1 MNDKIF
7 KWGKAFVFCPVLL
20 TLLMISNNAFSIVSI
35 LKATGG
41 AISADKAENASSP
54 SYTTIGNIRITEGGI
69 TNFSLG
75 TNVTFTINA
84 PAGWKF
90 NTAAAVTVT
99 HVNGRDIST
108 SSVLS
113 KTTTD
118 ITIQLTVGGLTK
130 LDILTVA
137 AIQIRP
143 DEGANVPGTTNLTSG
158 GTATISGCPAGTNLG
173 DLSETAGVVNRLVL
187 TLPGL
192 TFTDGLT
199 LAGSGITGT
208 ATSRISGTSYTIT
221 RISACDQFYN
231 VVPTYTGVKTIS
243 YSGPLNG
250 LTAPSYTTSVNFTN
264 GLSTTTLTT
273 TLKKTETTTLTV
285 TDGSV
290 TGLTSPD
297 FVVNP
302 GVTGNYL
309 VEATGGGSIG
319 SQIAGTAFNIKITAR
334 DAENNICN
342 AGPNVFTGTVDLTS
356 SGTLS
361 SGGGTTAVFTS
372 GVLAS
377 KSVTISNTGNFTI
390 TATRTS
396 GIETGVSNTFAVSA
410 GVVNNFLVE
419 SSSGGNIGIQVV
431 DTSFNI
437 KISARDANNNI
448 CRHFLLTK
456 SFGNS

>member
-137 AIQIRP
+137 AIHAAYFLRFFIQLCEVI
-143 DEGANVPGTTNLTSG
+143 
-158 GTATISGCPAGTNLG
+158 
-173 DLSETAGVVNRLVL
+173 VVVRFIILCV
-187 TLPGL
+187 
-192 TFTDGLT
+192 F
-199 LAGSGITGT
+199 IH
-208 ATSRISGTSYTIT
+208 
-221 RISACDQFYN
+221 
-231 VVPTYTGVKTIS
+231 
-243 YSGPLNG
+243 PL
-250 LTAPSYTTSVNFTN
+250 
-264 GLSTTTLTT
+264 
-273 TLKKTETTTLTV
+273 
-285 TDGSV
+285 
-290 TGLTSPD
+290 
-297 FVVNP
+297 
-302 GVTGNYL
+302 
-309 VEATGGGSIG
+309 
-319 SQIAGTAFNIKITAR
+319 
-334 DAENNICN
+334 
-342 AGPNVFTGTVDLTS
+342 FTG
-356 SGTLS
+356 
-361 SGGGTTAVFTS
+361 
-372 GVLAS
+372 
-377 KSVTISNTGNFTI
+377 II
-390 TATRTS
+390 
-396 GIETGVSNTFAVSA
+396 
-410 GVVNNFLVE
+410 
-419 SSSGGNIGIQVV
+419 
-431 DTSFNI
+431 
-437 KISARDANNNI
+437 
-448 CRHFLLTK
+448 
-456 SFGNS
+456 